1 MFFFQLLALGE
12 PFFLTVKN
20 NPPAHGCHIPCVM
33 RKWTL
38 PADGLEHAVDPFL
51 DLKVKDSA
59 VICRGRTNLSMQLS
73 SFLLFFKSLS
83 DQDEG

>member
-1 MFFFQLLALGE
+1 MLFSIASFGGAV
-12 PFFLTVKN
+12 FLTVKN
-20 NPPAHGCHIPCVM
+20 NPPAHGCHIPCVV

-73 SFLLFFKSLS
+73 SFLLFFQKFVRSR
-83 DQDEG
+83 